1 MSPRR
6 TELAVGV
13 FVLIGLAVIGSLVV
27 RFSQHQ
33 TGPAGGYAL
42 TVEVKDAT
50 GIRAGVPVRL
60 GGVDIGRVVH
70 SPELSE
76 DSTQLIIPL
85 EIFPTV
91 KIPEHSTG
99 RVGTSGL
106 LGGGYV
112 RILPPEQPSGKF
124 LSEGAKILSEPAEHF
139 SDLASGAD
147 RAMVNLSS
155 ASSELIRVSGQTGQ
169 LIERIEAGLLTD
181 DNLSRLESILKD
193 MAVASGNLRTASEQ
207 IIPMLTE
214 ANETL
219 TNLGEAANG
228 AKDSFAQIGNG
239 VAQIEA
245 GAADLSKTLAMT
257 RPVVE
262 NFDTTIAALKKTL
275 VTTNSLLEEIEKG
288 DGLASSF
295 LRDPELKGNFESFLK
310 KLDRNGILFYPREG
324 GKNSEDKSLFPGT
337 RRQP

>member
-33 TGPAGGYAL
+33 AGPAGGYAL

-147 RAMVNLSS
+147 RAMATLSS

-193 MAVASGNLRTASEQ
+193 MAEASGNLRTASEQ
-207 IIPMLTE
+207 IIPTLTE
-214 ANETL
+214 TRQAL
-219 TNLGEAANG
+219 ASVGEAANG
-228 AKDSFAQIGNG
+228 AKGSFAQIETG
-239 VAQIEA
+239 VA
-245 GAADLSKTLAMT
+245 DLNKTLAIT

-275 VTTNSLLEEIEKG
+275 VTTNSLLEQIEKG

-324 GKNSEDKSLFPGT
+324 GKSTEDKSLFPGT